1 MNLQEHQGISHQQFP
16 VIDMLLFSCDLF
28 FFLLIQFLKGKINRH
43 VTIITVMGYHLGT
56 SQTCFHQG
64 LGTPAR
70 PNTAELY
77 RQTIGYHSFVLWFSH
92 MLQIVILVNVYYIT
106 WEKFHN
112 LERACTKIENNT
124 RDFID
129 EK

>member
-1 MNLQEHQGISHQQFP
+1 MSSCNAHRKSAEISLT
-16 VIDMLLFSCDLF
+16 IDSDSAA
-28 FFLLIQFLKGKINRH
+28 
-43 VTIITVMGYHLGT
+43 LGWGQD
-56 SQTCFHQG
+56 S
-64 LGTPAR
+64 
-70 PNTAELY
+70 AELY